1 MRKVEIEQ
9 LKQSTKLPVI
19 MAPMFLVSNPK
30 MIINACESGII
41 GSFPALN
48 ARTSDVL
55 EEWMKQIN
63 TELQEFKNENPDKK
77 VAPWA
82 INYITHRSNKRYVE
96 DLNLIEKYQP
106 PIVITSL
113 GDPSAVVK
121 IVHEYGGLVFSD
133 VITSKFARKAI
144 EKGTDGLV
152 LVASGAGGHAGVL
165 NPFAF
170 LHEVKQFWDG
180 PIVLAGGMSKG
191 EDILAAEVLGADF
204 VYMGSRFI
212 TASESSAVDEYK
224 DMIVNSSIEDV
235 IYTDAFSGVNANY
248 LVPSIRKAGLDPH
261 NLEKKE
267 EINFNKFS
275 NPNAKAWKDVWGAG
289 QGIGSIN
296 KIQSVGEIVAELQS
310 SYEDA
315 RAEIVK
321 KDRGTILKNNGMKR
335 RTR

>member
-1 MRKVEIEQ
+1 MQKETVKQ
-9 LKQSTKLPVI
+9 LKQSMKLPVI

-30 MIINACESGII
+30 MIIKACASGII

-48 ARTSDVL
+48 ARTSDDL
-55 EEWMKQIN
+55 EEWMNEIS
-63 TELQEFKNENPDKK
+63 TELEEMKSKNPNKA

-82 INYITHRSNKRYVE
+82 VNLIVHRSNKRYE
-96 DLNLIEKYQP
+96 QDLALIEKYQP

-121 IVHEYGGLVFSD
+121 VVHEYGGFVLSD
-133 VITSKFARKAI
+133 VINMKFAKKAI

-170 LHEVKQFWDG
+170 LHEVTEFWDG

-212 TASESSAVDEYK
+212 PSAESSAVEDYK
-224 DMIVNSSIEDV
+224 TMIIDSSIDD
-235 IYTDAFSGVNANY
+235 ILYTDTFSGVNANY
-248 LVPSIRKAGLDPH
+248 LIPSIRKAGLDPDI
-261 NLEKKE
+261 LKEKEK
-267 EINFNKFS
+267 INFDKLNNSK
-275 NPNAKAWKDVWGAG
+275 AKAWKDIWGAG
-289 QGIGSIN
+289 QGVGAIN
-296 KIQSVGEIVAELQS
+296 KIQSVAQIVDELQL
-310 SYEDA
+310 SYNEA
-315 RAEIVK
+315 RAGIVRHDK
-321 KDRGTILKNNGMKR
+321 I
-335 RTR
+335 